1 MIAPKVE
8 DTLRASSLATVVRPR
23 KRLFKLFRGRKG
35 EEGGALVEMA
45 LVTAFV
51 YLPML
56 FFIFEISYG
65 IYAYNFVSLMS
76 RQASRYSS
84 VRGTMSCV
92 ISSTFPN
99 CNLGPTTGSN
109 PTSTSGT
116 TSLQT
121 WVQSQAFTGL
131 NANNITV
138 NASWWSAVVAAGANG
153 YSTTTW
159 ANQCTSTDTNGN
171 PCNTPGN
178 AVQVTVTYSF
188 PLNIPFWQQKTLSLS
203 STSRMVINE

>member
-1 MIAPKVE
+1 MIAPKME
-8 DTLRASSLATVVRPR
+8 DTLRTSSLEMRRPG
-23 KRLFKLFRGRKG
+23 KKLLRLFRRRKG
-35 EEGGALVEMA
+35 EEGNTLVEMA
-45 LVTAFV
+45 LVSAFV

-56 FFIFEISYG
+56 FFIFETSYA

-76 RQASRYSS
+76 RQASRYAS

-92 ISSTFPN
+92 IASSFPN
-99 CNLGPTTGSN
+99 CNLGPATGSN
-109 PTSTSGT
+109 PASTSGN

-121 WVQSQAFTGL
+121 WVQGKSFTGL
-131 NANNITV
+131 NPANITV
-138 NASWWSAVVAAGANG
+138 NATWRSAVVAAGAGG

-159 ANQCTSTDTNGN
+159 PTQCTTTDTNGN

-178 AVQVTVTYSF
+178 AVQVTVTYAF
-188 PLNIPFWQQKTLSLS
+188 PLDIPFWRNRTLNLS